1 MSTPMKYA
9 LAAGAGYALHAF
21 LQSNKRETS
30 KVYKPTPIVD
40 DNLLQKVAGTV
51 ATHLLQK
58 FLWPD
63 KTPTS
68 HYERTYPNFQG
79 GAK

>member
-30 KVYKPTPIVD
+30 KVYTPTPIVD
-40 DNLLQKVAGTV
+40 DSLVQKVAGTV

-63 KTPTS
+63 KPAS
-68 HYERTYPNFQG
+68 RYEHTYANFQG
-79 GAK
+79 GTK